1 MLCCGSETH
10 TNCGP
15 PSVGS
20 EWGIPR
26 WRLGCFRPASPSS
39 VSAAGKQWRPG
50 VAAERWGRVALDQDT
65 MLNFKI
71 RKYDDCDYEV
81 VRTMFASGM
90 NEYIPSVF
98 LHVLKQPWVI
108 LVLTCFFTLLL
119 VSSRSLL
126 LPILAL
132 TLLLAAGRQLVGYIW
147 SLYIDKCLTGDL
159 LDIGRTY
166 MESKGSCFWIAEA
179 EDSIVGI
186 VAAKPAED
194 EEAELQLKRMSV
206 RADFRGLG
214 IAKALSRTVID
225 FAREHNFRSV
235 ILNTLMVQKEAKKM
249 YESVGFK
256 KYLDDDIPPLY
267 GKLVNFT
274 ISKYRYDIAS
284 KN

>member
-1 MLCCGSETH
+1 
-10 TNCGP
+10 
-15 PSVGS
+15 
-20 EWGIPR
+20 
-26 WRLGCFRPASPSS
+26 
-39 VSAAGKQWRPG
+39 
-50 VAAERWGRVALDQDT
+50 